1 MAGLAQAPG
10 RSSKNMLVTQK
21 ILWVTN
27 TGSQSQSR
35 PGVPRLDRGHGQI
48 TKTYAVHQQA
58 IRILLSYPQT
68 CRWMTA
74 IDRDDRQRGSRP
86 VQAYCTDPHRTMTKC
101 INNDEDRHIFLAL
114 ETVTKMT
121 WSHAAAYGKKT
132 FQTVSENTIS
142 DNEMFT
148 ALVDT
153 SKVWD
158 CPGNLSCPSGHR
170 GCSKSKSLNHGP
182 RQHNPQQHHNNHT
195 PQAPPTGHTQPSYE
209 QAASQRPTLDM
220 ITGTHAAQT
229 LDAVHSN
236 NHLILRLQA
245 TMPTMHSHNNRLT
258 NCVT

>member
-1 MAGLAQAPG
+1 M
-10 RSSKNMLVTQK
+10 
-21 ILWVTN
+21 TN

-35 PGVPRLDRGHGQI
+35 PGVPRLDHGHGQI

-86 VQAYCTDPHRTMTKC
+86 VQAYCTGPHRTMTKC

-114 ETVTKMT
+114 GTVTKMT

-132 FQTVSENTIS
+132 FQTVSENIIS

-153 SKVWD
+153 SKLWD
-158 CPGNLSCPSGHR
+158 CPGNLCHA
-170 GCSKSKSLNHGP
+170 P
-182 RQHNPQQHHNNHT
+182 RAVVPAQRVRAWTMALANTIHNSITTTTLHKPRPPDIPNPGQVMSR
-195 PQAPPTGHTQPSYE
+195 PQASGPLWTWSP
-209 QAASQRPTLDM
+209 A
-220 ITGTHAAQT
+220 
-229 LDAVHSN
+229 
-236 NHLILRLQA
+236 
-245 TMPTMHSHNNRLT
+245 
-258 NCVT
+258 